1 MARRGENVQFP
12 FQPRPYQLASLK
24 ARANGMLR
32 GVCIWPRRHG
42 KDLHGLQLLIQGALT
57 RVGLYN
63 YYFPTFSLAKKIVW
77 KGMDKQGTPFLDYIP
92 KELLKPGTEGKNE
105 TDLRLEFTNGSI
117 IQLVGT
123 DNINQNLI
131 GINPVG
137 CLFTEYPVQNP
148 MAWDLTRPILAE
160 NGGWAWFL
168 YTPCGRNHGYRLYQT
183 AQEHPKDW
191 FLSHLDITTTT
202 LQDGVTPVITPEFVA
217 QEIEQGMDP
226 DLAQQEYYC
235 LSPQTRVLTS
245 HLTWITMAEVQVGDE
260 LIGVD
265 EDATDERRRRLR
277 PAHVNS
283 RWNATKPCYRLTLSD
298 GTVVTSS
305 DEHPWLTKQRPSKS
319 RCEQT
324 YKWMQTKDL
333 RVGHL
338 IADTDLR
345 PWQTDASRDGGWL
358 AGLYDGE
365 GCVSRK
371 TIQVA
376 QKPGPVLSEAARI
389 LTNRGD
395 AFYAT
400 HGGGVVTYSASFL
413 SAMRLLG
420 SVRPIRL
427 LANARRLWNGTVA
440 TRGSTR
446 IVHIEA
452 LGMQPVVGI
461 STSTKTFIAEGLITH
476 NCSFD
481 APMQGSFYG
490 RLLSDAFMHDR
501 VGFFPHD
508 PAVKAITAWDIGLDD
523 QTAIWTAQLIGDE
536 IRLIDYYEASG
547 EDFFHYFRYVMAKPW
562 KHREVLLPHDAAK
575 TEWGTGKSAE
585 EIVVKA
591 FREVDVSVTVT
602 PRLDIQEGIGVVRRL
617 FPRMRFHDATTGKI
631 RYRGHSGTDCLA
643 SYHKKY
649 NEEKQEYESKPHH
662 NWASHCADALRTL
675 CVGIRSRVTERVPN
689 FYPTQFDPMTYD
701 KTGEYESDFGVDP
714 DGAEILR

>member
-1 MARRGENVQFP
+1 MARRGETVQFP
-12 FQPRPYQLASLK
+12 FKPRPYQLASLK
-24 ARANGMLR
+24 ARANGTLR

-77 KGMDKQGTPFLDYIP
+77 KGMDKHGTPFLDYIP

-105 TDLRLEFTNGSI
+105 TDLRLEFTNGSM

-168 YTPCGRNHGYRLYQT
+168 YTPRGRNHGYRLYQT
-183 AQEHPKDW
+183 AKEHPQDW

-235 LSPQTRVLTS
+235 
-245 HLTWITMAEVQVGDE
+245 
-260 LIGVD
+260 
-265 EDATDERRRRLR
+265 
-277 PAHVNS
+277 
-283 RWNATKPCYRLTLSD
+283 
-298 GTVVTSS
+298 
-305 DEHPWLTKQRPSKS
+305 
-319 RCEQT
+319 
-324 YKWMQTKDL
+324 
-333 RVGHL
+333 
-338 IADTDLR
+338 
-345 PWQTDASRDGGWL
+345 
-358 AGLYDGE
+358 
-365 GCVSRK
+365 
-371 TIQVA
+371 
-376 QKPGPVLSEAARI
+376 
-389 LTNRGD
+389 
-395 AFYAT
+395 
-400 HGGGVVTYSASFL
+400 
-413 SAMRLLG
+413 
-420 SVRPIRL
+420 
-427 LANARRLWNGTVA
+427 
-440 TRGSTR
+440 
-446 IVHIEA
+446 
-452 LGMQPVVGI
+452 
-461 STSTKTFIAEGLITH
+461 
-476 NCSFD
+476 SFD

-490 RLLSDAFMHDR
+490 RLLSESFLQDR
-501 VGFFPHD
+501 VGHFPHD
-508 PAVKAITAWDIGLDD
+508 PAFQVISGWDIGLDD
-523 QTAIWTAQLIGDE
+523 QTAIWSCQLIGDE

-547 EDFFHYFRYVMAKPW
+547 EDFFHYFRYLMAKPW
-562 KHREVLLPHDAAK
+562 KHKEVLLPHDAAK

-591 FREVDVSVTVT
+591 FREVNVSVTVT
-602 PRLDIQEGIGVVRRL
+602 PRLDVQEGIGVVRRL

-662 NWASHCADALRTL
+662 NWASHCADALKTL
-675 CVGIRSRVTERVPN
+675 CLGIRSRVSEPIAN
-689 FYPTQFDPMTYD
+689 FYQTQFDPMTYD

>member
-1 MARRGENVQFP
+1 MARRGETVQFR
-12 FQPRPYQLASLK
+12 FQPRPYQLSSLK
-24 ARANGMLR
+24 ARANGVLR

-77 KGMDKQGTPFLDYIP
+77 KGMDKEGTPFLDYIP

-168 YTPCGRNHGYRLYQT
+168 YTPRGRNHGYRLYQT
-183 AQEHPKDW
+183 AKEHPDHW

-226 DLAQQEYYC
+226 DLAQQEYY
-235 LSPQTRVLTS
+235 V
-245 HLTWITMAEVQVGDE
+245 
-260 LIGVD
+260 
-265 EDATDERRRRLR
+265 
-277 PAHVNS
+277 
-283 RWNATKPCYRLTLSD
+283 
-298 GTVVTSS
+298 
-305 DEHPWLTKQRPSKS
+305 
-319 RCEQT
+319 
-324 YKWMQTKDL
+324 
-333 RVGHL
+333 
-338 IADTDLR
+338 
-345 PWQTDASRDGGWL
+345 
-358 AGLYDGE
+358 
-365 GCVSRK
+365 
-371 TIQVA
+371 
-376 QKPGPVLSEAARI
+376 
-389 LTNRGD
+389 
-395 AFYAT
+395 
-400 HGGGVVTYSASFL
+400 
-413 SAMRLLG
+413 
-420 SVRPIRL
+420 
-427 LANARRLWNGTVA
+427 
-440 TRGSTR
+440 
-446 IVHIEA
+446 
-452 LGMQPVVGI
+452 
-461 STSTKTFIAEGLITH
+461 
-476 NCSFD
+476 SFD

-490 RLLSDAFMHDR
+490 RLLSESFLQDR
-501 VGFFPHD
+501 VGVFPHD
-508 PAVKAITAWDIGLDD
+508 PAHTVTSGWDIGIDD
-523 QTAIWTAQLIGDE
+523 QTAIWSAQLLGDE

-547 EDFFHYFRYVMAKPW
+547 EDFHHYFRHIMSKPW
-562 KHREVLLPHDAAK
+562 KHKEVLLPHDAAK

-591 FREVDVSVTVT
+591 FREVGVSVTVT
-602 PRLDIQEGIGVVRRL
+602 PRLEIQEGIGIVRRL
-617 FPRMRFHDATTGKI
+617 FPRLRFHDATTGKI

-675 CVGIRSRVTERVPN
+675 CIGIRGRVTERVPN
-689 FYPTQFDPMTYD
+689 FYQTSFDPMTYD
-701 KTGEYESDFGVDP
+701 KTGEYESDFGLDP